1 MVAAAGGAATM
12 WPARSTMNR
21 PARFI
26 TAVAVGS
33 VLLLA
38 LSAYLHSWGGVVLL
52 LLGAAA
58 IAWYRAQVAEGEAA
72 ERFFGDMGEE
82 TRMPNYQGGGSPSEM
97 PLDRTLPGRS
107 HPPAKGP

>member
-1 MVAAAGGAATM
+1 M
-12 WPARSTMNR
+12 WPARPIMSR

-26 TAVAVGS
+26 TALALAS
-33 VLLLA
+33 VLLLL

-52 LLGAAA
+52 VLGAIA

-82 TRMPNYQGGGSPSEM
+82 ETRLPQYQGGSPSEM
-97 PLDRTLPGRS
+97 PLDRTLPGRVR
-107 HPPAKGP
+107 PPADRS

>member
-1 MVAAAGGAATM
+1 M
-12 WPARSTMNR
+12 SR

-26 TAVAVGS
+26 TAVAVAS
-33 VLLLA
+33 ILLLV

-52 LLGAAA
+52 VLGAAA

-82 TRMPNYQGGGSPSEM
+82 TRLPNYQGGTPSEM
-97 PLDRTLPGRS
+97 PLDRTMPGRTR
-107 HPPAKGP
+107 PPANGN

>member
-1 MVAAAGGAATM
+1 M
-12 WPARSTMNR
+12 SR
-21 PARFI
+21 PARYI
-26 TAVAVGS
+26 TALAVIS

-38 LSAYLHSWGGVVLL
+38 LSAYLHSWGGIVLL
-52 LLGAAA
+52 VLGAVA

-82 TRMPNYQGGGSPSEM
+82 TRLPNYQGGGSPSEM

-107 HPPAKGP
+107 HPPANRP